1 MGTVPQSAQLTWAWA
16 QQRIW
21 SLTANRLKRR
31 IDQGRLTAL
40 ALGIATAV
48 LAVAAHQVGGL
59 SVLAGQVLSAVAAVT
74 AGAATLVQRRVSSG
88 QIRDWTRA
96 RSASEGLKT
105 EIYSY
110 LGGGGAYTVPGPGPG
125 PDERLG
131 ENTEGIVEAVD
142 DLQRHTLGI
151 VPDGK
156 SIPLVHDVDSYLV
169 LRVNDQI
176 GNYYRKKAA
185 LYDTRVRRLR
195 TAGDVLG
202 ATAFVLAAVA
212 AAFKVDSLNAWV
224 PVVTTIGTSVVA
236 YIAAAR
242 YDHMVVEYLR
252 TAQRLESLCRERRA
266 KPDGDPAAFI
276 DACEAAISVEN
287 QGWMARW
294 DAPEQDT

>member
-1 MGTVPQSAQLTWAWA
+1 MGAVQESTQLTWAWA

-31 IDQGRLTAL
+31 IDQARLAAL

-48 LAVAAHQVGGL
+48 LAVVAQQVGGL
-59 SVLAGQVLSAVAAVT
+59 SVLAGQVLSAAAAVT
-74 AGAATLVQRRVSSG
+74 AGAATLVQRRVSTG

-105 EIYSY
+105 EIYGY
-110 LGGGGAYTVPGPGPG
+110 LGGGAAYTG
-125 PDERLG
+125 PDPGQRLG
-131 ENTEGIVEAVD
+131 DNTSGIVEAVS
-142 DLQRHTLGI
+142 DLQRHTLDV
-151 VPDGK
+151 VPDSK
-156 SIPLVHDVDSYLV
+156 PIPLVHDVGSYIT

-176 GNYYRKKAA
+176 DAYYKKKAA
-185 LYDTRVRRLR
+185 LYDRRVRRLR
-195 TAGDVLG
+195 GAGDVLG
-202 ATAFVLAAVA
+202 VIALVLAAVA

-224 PVVTTIGTSVVA
+224 PVVTTIGTSVAA

-242 YDHMVVEYLR
+242 YDHMVIEFLR
-252 TAQRLESLCRERRA
+252 TAQRLESLCRERRD

-294 DAPEQDT
+294 DAPDQDT

>member
-1 MGTVPQSAQLTWAWA
+1 MGTVQESAQLTWAWA

-31 IDQGRLTAL
+31 IDQARLAAL

-48 LAVAAHQVGGL
+48 LAVVAHQVGGL
-59 SVLAGQVLSAVAAVT
+59 SVLAGQVLSAAAAVT
-74 AGAATLVQRRVSSG
+74 VGAATLIQRRVSTG

-110 LGGGGAYTVPGPGPG
+110 LSGGAAYTGS
-125 PDERLG
+125 DRNQQLG
-131 ENTEGIVEAVD
+131 TKTSGIVDAVS
-142 DLQRHTLGI
+142 DLQRHALGI
-151 VPDGK
+151 EPDTK
-156 SIPLVHDVDSYLV
+156 PIPLVHDADSYIA

-176 GNYYRKKAA
+176 HSYYRKKAA
-185 LYDTRVRRLR
+185 VYERRVRRLR
-195 TAGDVLG
+195 MAGTLLG
-202 ATAFVLAAVA
+202 FVAVVLAAVA

-242 YDHMVVEYLR
+242 YDHMVIEFLR
-252 TAQRLESLCRERRA
+252 TAQRLDDLCRERRDH
-266 KPDGDPAAFI
+266 PDEDPAAFI

-294 DAPEQDT
+294 DSPGQDT

>member
-1 MGTVPQSAQLTWAWA
+1 MSTAQESTQLTWAWA

-21 SLTANRLKRR
+21 SLTANRLKRG
-31 IDQGRLTAL
+31 IDRARLAAL

-48 LAVAAHQVGGL
+48 LAVVAHQVGGL
-59 SVLAGQVLSAVAAVT
+59 SVLAGQVLSAAAAVT

-105 EIYSY
+105 EIYGY
-110 LGGGGAYTVPGPGPG
+110 LGGGAAYTG
-125 PDERLG
+125 PDPGQRLG
-131 ENTEGIVEAVD
+131 ENTSGIVEAVS
-142 DLQRHTLGI
+142 DLQRHTLGV
-151 VPDGK
+151 VPDSK
-156 SIPLVHDVDSYLV
+156 PIPPVHDVDSYIA

-176 GNYYRKKAA
+176 GNYYQKKAA
-185 LYDTRVRRLR
+185 LYDKRVRRLR
-195 TAGDVLG
+195 GAGDVLG
-202 ATAFVLAAVA
+202 VTALVLAAVA

-224 PVVTTIGTSVVA
+224 PVVTTIGTSVAA

-242 YDHMVVEYLR
+242 YDHMVIEFLR
-252 TAQRLESLCRERRA
+252 TAQRLESLCRERRD

-294 DAPEQDT
+294 DAPDQDT

>member
-1 MGTVPQSAQLTWAWA
+1 MGTVQESAQLTWAWA

-21 SLTANRLKRR
+21 SQTANRLKRR
-31 IDQGRLTAL
+31 IDQARVAAL
-40 ALGIATAV
+40 LLGIAAAV

-59 SVLAGQVLSAVAAVT
+59 SALAGQALSAAAAVT
-74 AGAATLVQRRVSSG
+74 AGVATIVQRQISTG

-110 LGGGGAYTVPGPGPG
+110 LGGGAAYTGS
-125 PDERLG
+125 DRDQQLSAKA
-131 ENTEGIVEAVD
+131 NGIVNAIA

-151 VPDGK
+151 EPDTK
-156 SIPLVHDVDSYLV
+156 PIPPVRDVDSYIA

-176 GNYYRKKAA
+176 HNYYKKKGAV
-185 LYDTRVRRLR
+185 YERRVRRLR
-195 TAGDVLG
+195 MAGTLLG
-202 ATAFVLAAVA
+202 VAAVVLAAVA
-212 AAFKVDSLNAWV
+212 AAFKIDSLDAWV
-224 PVVTTIGTSVVA
+224 PVATTIGTAVAA

-242 YDHMVVEYLR
+242 YDHMVIEFLR
-252 TAQRLESLCRERRA
+252 TAQRLDGLCRDRRDN
-266 KPDGDPAAFI
+266 PDGDPPAFI

-294 DAPEQDT
+294 DAPDQDT